1 MKIALTFSC
10 DELVEMGRASSSINK
25 PSSPDDNRNIN
36 IAAFEDVE
44 QPNLIGDYR
53 NVALLLLLY
62 TMQGVP
68 QGIGLAI
75 PILLQ
80 SRFVS
85 YTDQAEFS
93 ISYFPYSS
101 KHFNLSAFLMCM

>member
-1 MKIALTFSC
+1 MKIALTLSC
-10 DELVEMGRASSSINK
+10 ALVAMGRTSSNVNK
-25 PSSPDDNRNIN
+25 LSLHADNGSKNL
-36 IAAFEDVE
+36 AAFEDVE
-44 QPNLIGDYR
+44 QPNLKGDYQ

-80 SRFVS
+80 NRGVS

-101 KHFNLSAFLMCM
+101 KF